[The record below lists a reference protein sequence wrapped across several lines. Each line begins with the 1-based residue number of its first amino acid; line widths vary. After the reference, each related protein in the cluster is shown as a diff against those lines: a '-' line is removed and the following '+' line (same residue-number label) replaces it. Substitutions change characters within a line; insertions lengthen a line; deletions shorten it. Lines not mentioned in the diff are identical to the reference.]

1 MMANVLKWPG
11 TSAKGPGTGA
21 IRIVLH
27 HHVGA
32 LRRAIRRWRPGLCMR
47 DGEMLMCPT
56 NPRAQSDGDRGHGS
70 SPPRAGAAG
79 PPRRVRIAERTLAE
93 STGSLR
99 AALAR
104 RMHKARSTLA
114 TILVVLAAVLLSP
127 LHAQAQT
134 TFVSNLNQPSEGN
147 LSNVQDRAQS
157 FTTGTHAPGYTL
169 SSIVVGYNGGG
180 TFAGSVWTAN
190 ASGAAIARKHS
201 LTAPSSFSAGDLT
214 FTAPAN
220 ATLDAETTY
229 TVVMEL
235 STSQGVT
242 FKRTS
247 TVNPNEDSGAAAGW
261 SIGDTYHYLG
271 ASWTAS
277 GSDKPILIA
286 IKGTAKVTGTNSPA
300 TGQPSIQ
307 GTPQLRSRADCW
319 GRHYRR
325 HEWPRQCGLHLPVGP
340 RRRTE
345 RNRHRGRG

>member
-1 MMANVLKWPG
+1 MMANVLKLPG

-56 NPRAQSDGDRGHGS
+56 TPRTQSDGDRGHGS

-79 PPRRVRIAERTLAE
+79 PPRRVRLAERTIAE

-114 TILVVLAAVLLSP
+114 TILVALTAVLLSP

-157 FTTGTHAPGYTL
+157 FTTGTHDSRL
-169 SSIVVGYNGGG
+169 HLEQHR
-180 TFAGSVWTAN
+180 
-190 ASGAAIARKHS
+190 SG
-201 LTAPSSFSAGDLT
+201 
-214 FTAPAN
+214 
-220 ATLDAETTY
+220 
-229 TVVMEL
+229 
-235 STSQGVT
+235 
-242 FKRTS
+242 
-247 TVNPNEDSGAAAGW
+247 
-261 SIGDTYHYLG
+261 
-271 ASWTAS
+271 
-277 GSDKPILIA
+277 
-286 IKGTAKVTGTNSPA
+286 
-300 TGQPSIQ
+300 IQ
-307 GTPQLRSRADCW
+307 R
-319 GRHYRR
+319 RR
-325 HEWPRQCGLHLPVGP
+325 HLCGLSLDGQCEWCCHRAQVFAH
-340 RRRTE
+340 RTFPPF
-345 RNRHRGRG
+345 RQAI